1 MLAFLFHVA
10 RNAACIKP
18 VRVIEPVEEGN
29 VLFRFTDELAHGV
42 LLRADFALVEPRRRH
57 DFRRERAEEF
67 LERGLTVEHAH
78 DVIFLKA
85 SALGGGRDSFIDA
98 AELIEMAAMIESPC
112 LIVHSG
118 ARGGHTHNHAS
129 RLFRMALEQLL
140 PRAEEHNVAL
150 AIEPMHPGCAW
161 EWTLLKTL
169 EDTAEILQQ
178 FPSPHLQLV
187 YDMYHFPA
195 PPQPLLEVLLPR
207 MAIVQLGDA
216 CQPPHG
222 EQNRCPLGE
231 GEVPLGSLVCELEAL
246 GYTGFYEVE
255 LRGEDVEALTYRELV
270 EQSVEMFEHL
280 MSSREP
286 GAR

>member
-1 MLAFLFHVA
+1 MVERLSINQLTTYSWSFEQDVLEYA
-10 RNAACIKP
+10 RHGMGGIGVWRSKLTDFGIAKGAEM
-18 VRVIEPVEEGN
+18 VRDHGLQVTSLQWAGG
-29 VLFRFTDELAHGV
+29 FTGSDG
-42 LLRADFALVEPRRRH
+42 RSYDDALV
-57 DFRRERAEEF
+57 
-67 LERGLTVEHAH
+67 
-78 DVIFLKA
+78 
-85 SALGGGRDSFIDA
+85 DA

-270 EQSVEMFEHL
+270 DQSVEMFEHL